1 MHKILIAAVI
11 AGTMLLPTQAEAG
24 RRGHGA
30 GIALGVMGAIIGG
43 AIIADQI
50 NRDRHHRRHR
60 YNEHDRY
67 YHVSRQCADRWG
79 WNTWRW
85 ERCMNRRGY

>member
-1 MHKILIAAVI
+1 MYKTLIAAVV

-30 GIALGVMGAIIGG
+30 GMALGIMGAIIGG

-50 NRDRHHRRHR
+50 QRDRYNRR
-60 YNEHDRY
+60 DRY
-67 YHVSRQCADRWG
+67 RYVSRQCADRWG

-85 ERCMNRRGY
+85 ERCMRRRGY